1 MDKKMKRNYQMPSI
15 KVVAFKV
22 EEGFQGSRVNV
33 GSWRT
38 NNDASITTVDN
49 GTSYFESET
58 SNLPTIIN

>member
-1 MDKKMKRNYQMPSI
+1 MKTKRNYQMPTI
-15 KVVAFKV
+15 KVVAFRV
-22 EEGFQGSRVNV
+22 EAGFNDSDVNV

-49 GTSYFESET
+49 GTSYFEPET